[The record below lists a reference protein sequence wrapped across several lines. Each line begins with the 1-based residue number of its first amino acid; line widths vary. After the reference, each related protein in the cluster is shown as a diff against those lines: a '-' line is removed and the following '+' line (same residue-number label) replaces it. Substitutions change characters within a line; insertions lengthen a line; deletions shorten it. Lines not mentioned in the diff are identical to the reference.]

1 MPSMV
6 QPQQHN
12 YSGPNQAQHQN
23 YIAGIG
29 GSLPA
34 HIYGMIPP
42 PSYYQGAP
50 PPEYM

>member
-6 QPQQHN
+6 QPQQQHN
-12 YSGPNQAQHQN
+12 YSGPSQAQPQN
-23 YIAGIG
+23 YIG